1 MCDPPTLLAFQFV
14 FRRAILKFKKRMTQ
28 VGEAIARYH
37 KLIESEPYI
46 DLAWAKAL
54 QDRIKAEKLGG
65 RPISPVLRPHFIT
78 NRQYAALVK
87 AAESL
92 FSAINRVEQLALS
105 NPALLA
111 RMQLLPAERMLAQ
124 VDPGYSFFSVT
135 GLLDTSLNNGSLR
148 FVAHNSEAPAGVVYG
163 DVLADLFYDA
173 PPVKEFRKKY
183 KLLKL
188 GGAKYLLSALLKA
201 YKDFGGKL
209 KRPRIAIVEFRQPFH
224 SPDASEYALL
234 AEMFAREGCQTE
246 IISPDQLEYRNGVL
260 RRGEFAID
268 IVYRRVRLQEFLIRF
283 DLSHPLVRAY
293 KDRAVCMVNSFRSEL
308 GRKKAVFDL
317 LTDDAVTSNFP
328 AAEKRAIKEFIP
340 WTRMVQA
347 AKTTYR
353 GHTVN
358 LPEFVMKHRVKLV
371 LKPNDD
377 SAELNSFRGAETDDL
392 GWEKALRQ
400 AMRVPYVVQEVADP
414 ARAVFPLMQYGSLIM
429 KEMQIDVHPH
439 SFLGKVHGCSSWLS
453 VSGSNSF
460 TTLTGLA
467 PTFLLEAK

>member
-1 MCDPPTLLAFQFV
+1 
-14 FRRAILKFKKRMTQ
+14 MTQ

-54 QDRIKAEKLGG
+54 QEKFKTEKLSG

-92 FSAINRVEQLALS
+92 FSAINRVEHLALA

-135 GLLDTSLNNGSLR
+135 GLLDTALNNGSLR
-148 FVAHNSEAPAGVVYG
+148 FVSHNADAPAGVVYG
-163 DVLADLFYDA
+163 DLLADLFYDA
-173 PPVKEFRKKY
+173 PPVREFRKKY
-183 KLLKL
+183 KLSKV
-188 GGAKYLLSALLKA
+188 GGTKYLLSALLKA

-209 KRPRIAIVEFRQPFH
+209 KKPRIAIVEFRQPFQ
-224 SPDASEYALL
+224 SAEASEYTLL
-234 AEMFAREGCQTE
+234 AEMFAREGCPTE
-246 IISPDQLEYRNGVL
+246 IASPDQLEYRNGVL
-260 RRGEFAID
+260 RKGEFAID
-268 IVYRRVRLQEFLIRF
+268 MVYRRVRLQEFLVRF

-317 LTDDAVTSNFP
+317 LTDDAVTQGFP
-328 AAEKRAIKEFIP
+328 AVEKRAIKDFIP

-353 GHTVN
+353 GHTVD
-358 LPEFVMKHRVKLV
+358 LPEFVMKHRTKLV

-400 AMRVPYVVQEVADP
+400 AMRVPYVVQEVAEP
-414 ARAVFPLMQYGSLIM
+414 ARAVFPLMQYGSLMM
-429 KEMQIDVHPH
+429 KDMQIDVHPH

-453 VSGSNSF
+453 VAGSSGFS
-460 TTLTGLA
+460 TLTGLA
-467 PTFLLEAK
+467 PTFLLEGK

>member
-1 MCDPPTLLAFQFV
+1 
-14 FRRAILKFKKRMTQ
+14 MTQ

-54 QDRIKAEKLGG
+54 QEKFKTEKLSG

-92 FSAINRVEQLALS
+92 FSAINRVEHLALA

-135 GLLDTSLNNGSLR
+135 GLLDTALNNGSLQ
-148 FVAHNSEAPAGVVYG
+148 FVSHNADAPAGVVYG
-163 DVLADLFYDA
+163 DMLADLFYDA

-183 KLLKL
+183 KLSKV
-188 GGAKYLLSALLKA
+188 GGTKYLLSALLKA
-201 YKDFGGKL
+201 YKDFGGKA
-209 KRPRIAIVEFRQPFH
+209 KKPRIAIVEFRQPFQ
-224 SPDASEYALL
+224 SAESSEYTLL
-234 AEMFAREGCQTE
+234 AEMFAREGCPTE
-246 IISPDQLEYRNGVL
+246 IASPDQLEYRNGVL
-260 RRGEFAID
+260 RKGEFAID

-317 LTDDAVTSNFP
+317 LTDDAVTHGFP
-328 AAEKRAIKEFIP
+328 AVEKRAIKDFIP

-353 GHTVN
+353 GHTVD
-358 LPEFVMKHRVKLV
+358 LPEFVMKHRTKLV

-400 AMRVPYVVQEVADP
+400 AMRVPYVVQEVAEP
-414 ARAVFPLMQYGSLIM
+414 AHAVFPLMQYGSLMM

-453 VSGSNSF
+453 VAGSSGFS
-460 TTLTGLA
+460 TLTGLA
-467 PTFLLEAK
+467 PTFLLEGK

>member
-1 MCDPPTLLAFQFV
+1 
-14 FRRAILKFKKRMTQ
+14 MTQ

-46 DLAWAKAL
+46 DLSWAQAL
-54 QDRIKAEKLGG
+54 QEKFKTEKLSG

-92 FSAINRVEQLALS
+92 FSAINRVEHMALA

-135 GLLDTSLNNGSLR
+135 GLLDTALNNGSLR
-148 FVAHNSEAPAGVVYG
+148 FVSHAADAPAGVVYG
-163 DVLADLFYDA
+163 DMLADLFYDS

-183 KLLKL
+183 KLSKV
-188 GGAKYLLSALLKA
+188 GGTKFLLSALLKA
-201 YKDFGGKL
+201 YKDFGGKT
-209 KRPRIAIVEFRQPFH
+209 KKPRIAIVEFRQPFQ
-224 SPDASEYALL
+224 SAESSEYTLL
-234 AEMFAREGCQTE
+234 AEMFAREGCPTE
-246 IISPDQLEYRNGVL
+246 IASPDQLEYRNGVL
-260 RRGEFAID
+260 RKGEFAID
-268 IVYRRVRLQEFLIRF
+268 IVYRRVRLQEFLVRF

-308 GRKKAVFDL
+308 GGKKAVFDL
-317 LTDDAVTSNFP
+317 LTDDAVTHGFP
-328 AAEKRAIKEFIP
+328 AAEKRAIKDFIP

-353 GHTVN
+353 GHTVD
-358 LPEFVMKHRVKLV
+358 LPEFVMKHRTKLV

-400 AMRVPYVVQEVADP
+400 AMRVPYVVQEVAES
-414 ARAVFPLMQYGSLIM
+414 ARAVFPLMQYGSLMM

-453 VSGSNSF
+453 VAGSSGFS
-460 TTLTGLA
+460 TLTGLA
-467 PTFLLEAK
+467 PTFLLEGK

>member
-1 MCDPPTLLAFQFV
+1 
-14 FRRAILKFKKRMTQ
+14 MTQ

-54 QDRIKAEKLGG
+54 QERIKTEKLSG

-92 FSAINRVEQLALS
+92 FSAINRVEHMALE

-135 GLLDTSLNNGSLR
+135 GLLDTALNNGSLR
-148 FVAHNSEAPAGVVYG
+148 FVSHNAEAPAGVVYG
-163 DVLADLFYDA
+163 DLLADLFYDA
-173 PPVKEFRKKY
+173 PPVREFRKKY
-183 KLLKL
+183 KLSKV
-188 GGAKYLLSALLKA
+188 GGTKYLLSALLKA
-201 YKDFGGKL
+201 YKDFGGKP
-209 KRPRIAIVEFRQPFH
+209 KKPRIAIVEFRQPFQ
-224 SPDASEYALL
+224 SAEASEYTLL
-234 AEMFAREGCQTE
+234 AEMFAREGCPTE
-246 IISPDQLEYRNGVL
+246 IASPDQLEYRNGVL
-260 RRGEFAID
+260 RKGEFAID

-317 LTDDAVTSNFP
+317 LTDDAVTSGFP
-328 AAEKRAIKEFIP
+328 AVEKRAIKDFIP

-353 GHTVN
+353 GHTVD
-358 LPEFVMKHRVKLV
+358 LPEFVMKHRTKLV

-400 AMRVPYVVQEVADP
+400 AMRVPYVVQEVAEA
-414 ARAVFPLMQYGSLIM
+414 ARAVFPLMQYGSLMM

-453 VSGSNSF
+453 VAGSSGFS
-460 TTLTGLA
+460 TLTGLA
-467 PTFLLEAK
+467 PTFLLEGK